1 MEVAGVVLGAIPI
14 VIAALQCYKD
24 TIKIGG
30 RLFKRKKHVEKLIR
44 ALNEQKGALEQNLE
58 WLSKAIDEPCDRIE
72 ELDLEDEDIR
82 EAMMGYLGSGGST
95 SFALAMT
102 NAQKTISNV
111 IRNIKGLLPD
121 KTLPG
126 DELSRI
132 MELRDSG
139 SFNVPF
145 RKGIKLM
152 LHEDTV
158 DEKIFE
164 LTSSVRM
171 LYQLQ
176 STGTS
181 MRQIDATV
189 PTKHSNRL
197 MSSLVRIQSNANH
210 LYHAIS
216 LGWAPGCH
224 STHKARLMLEDRIE
238 QPASTTRAKWSN
250 KPLDFKV
257 IFALDYST
265 ACDLL
270 WHEGNVKVV
279 EDGPGTTSRASQIS
293 THPPSLS
300 SISTRIP
307 TVTFTTMPDSSD
319 KTLSALEV
327 QDICRAIAQAKQEQ
341 SLLQLYLLAHQRL
354 HCCHPV
360 PVQQVVNSSQYIS
373 TTSLASLLTASS
385 TTSDRSHKLP
395 LKPRLLLALTLAS
408 TLIQLN
414 ATPWLGKIWS
424 KHSICFSTQP
434 SNHPTLDQHPLN
446 PSQIDLTRPFLT
458 QSFNNE
464 PTALPLSNAPITHP
478 TDPRQMILELGIM
491 LLEIWHETSL
501 ESYSSSI
508 NQVLKDSYY
517 DRLSLAQR
525 WLDETEE
532 SIPPVYFHVAL
543 RCVRCCFDGVPANPV
558 WDGCLFKGLVTGVV
572 EPLLE
577 QCRPRAT

>member
-1 MEVAGVVLGAIPI
+1 
-14 VIAALQCYKD
+14 
-24 TIKIGG
+24 
-30 RLFKRKKHVEKLIR
+30 
-44 ALNEQKGALEQNLE
+44 
-58 WLSKAIDEPCDRIE
+58 
-72 ELDLEDEDIR
+72 
-82 EAMMGYLGSGGST
+82 
-95 SFALAMT
+95 
-102 NAQKTISNV
+102 
-111 IRNIKGLLPD
+111 
-121 KTLPG
+121 
-126 DELSRI
+126 
-132 MELRDSG
+132 
-139 SFNVPF
+139 
-145 RKGIKLM
+145 M

-158 DEKIFE
+158 DEKITE
-164 LTSSVRM
+164 LTSSIRM

-197 MSSLVRIQSNANH
+197 LSSLVRIQSNANR
-210 LYHAIS
+210 LYRAIS

-224 STHKARLMLEDRIE
+224 STHEARLMLEDRIE
-238 QPASTTRAKWSN
+238 EPASTTRAKWSN
-250 KPLDFKV
+250 KPLDFKM
-257 IFALDYST
+257 IFALEYST

-279 EDGPGTTSRASQIS
+279 EDGPGRTSRASQVS

-300 SISTRIP
+300 SNSTRIP
-307 TVTFTTMPDSSD
+307 TVTFATMPDPSD
-319 KTLSALEV
+319 EAFSALEV
-327 QDICRAIAQAKQEQ
+327 PDICRAIAQAKQEQ
-341 SLLQLYLLAHQRL
+341 NLLQLYLLAHQRL
-354 HCCHPV
+354 HYCHPV
-360 PVQQVVNSSQYIS
+360 PVQHVLNSSQYIS

-385 TTSDRSHKLP
+385 TTSDRSHKIP

-408 TLIQLN
+408 TLIQLT
-414 ATPWLGKIWS
+414 ATPWLGNIWS
-424 KHSICFSTQP
+424 KHSIYFSTQP
-434 SNHPTLDQHPLN
+434 SNDPMPDQHPLH

-464 PTALPLSNAPITHP
+464 PTALPPPHP
-478 TDPRQMILELGIM
+478 TGPRQMILELGIM
-491 LLEIWHETSL
+491 LLELWHETSL
-501 ESYSSSI
+501 EFYASTI